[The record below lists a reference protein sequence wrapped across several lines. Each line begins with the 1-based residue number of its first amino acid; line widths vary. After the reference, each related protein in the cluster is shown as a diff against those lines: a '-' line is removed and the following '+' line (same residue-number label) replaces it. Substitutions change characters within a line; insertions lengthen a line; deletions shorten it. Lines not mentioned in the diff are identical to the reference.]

1 MYFEIL
7 HCGCTRVKRSPTEN
21 LAEAARA
28 DPESKRWEKTMF
40 AFPGLLLI
48 DSRKMAGSQRGR
60 FDSSVQMVKFRLIFG
75 FSPEADKEPD

>member
-1 MYFEIL
+1 M
-7 HCGCTRVKRSPTEN
+7 G
-21 LAEAARA
+21 
-28 DPESKRWEKTMF
+28 KTMF

-60 FDSSVQMVKFRLIFG
+60 LDSSVQMVKFRLIFG